1 MLATMSALSWTNTA
15 SANIEFA
22 RTTLPNVNPGDPM
35 TLNWNI
41 TTPPVGTVANTAPFN
56 LVLRALSG
64 QTYLIRAN
72 VAQELLAIR
81 VNIPTNATGGKHSY
95 LCDYTG
101 SVEMKGIST
110 GQFNISGLVIPTTS
124 ATRAPTSTGISVT
137 LPSTTGTPGSNGE
150 NKEEGN
156 GGLSSGALAGII
168 GGVVAFFLFIAA
180 IFFFRHRRL
189 VRERTQHTRLNDTK
203 ESIHEP
209 QGGSGP
215 VARSGP
221 PPSGPPGHGHDG
233 GMVPIPLGGPGHRS
247 NEFQRNHSNEF
258 GSPRSQHQMQHLGSP
273 GSPNNSNGR
282 NPFEG
287 GSEDSMTVRGSPG
300 GPNSPGMAR
309 SLSPRDQHQPYMP
322 PQLNQG
328 PPPRQQQ
335 PYGMPNGH
343 PGMQQQRGQSPFQQS
358 SRDSFES
365 ELESAYD
372 PNQQARMMQGN
383 NNYGGGNGPVQRNN
397 SNAMMH
403 SGGPLHH
410 SSSSRS
416 LNSNGPRQ
424 NNMPGS
430 PLQQQQGNPFQDREL
445 MAAAA
450 GGIAAAHAHHSASNS
465 PSMAHRQLPN
475 QNQMS
480 PSPRSQSPMI
490 RAIEMQP
497 LDVQQHQY
505 EQQQR
510 ALQRAHPFNPT
521 LYDDKT
527 EVDDDGVPVYNGY
540 RDTIFGAY
548 VHTPGDDDD
557 DESGSDDDRRTP
569 VPTIPTAVVSTQV
582 QQQQQQGKE
591 EVPASTGGATIERK
605 KSVKFTGVPT
615 SGPIVVPGTTAAPAH
630 KQQKPQQQMYHSG
643 DDEEEDED
651 YEYED
656 ADEEDIKLRLMETE
670 VPSPSS
676 AHSRPAMID
685 TSSPTAAS
693 RNAGGSTLSPIR
705 TPTQAYNSSS
715 SHYQQ
720 QSQQSPV
727 HTGSPSR
734 GFVAPPPQ
742 TTSTS
747 QSDNFFDDVLAAVD
761 NKSYQPYQAPAPT
774 SPQHQ
779 QHIPPPQA
787 QQLKQPPPL
796 HVEQA
801 VFGAPSPRIA
811 PAAAPSNNGGHPSP
825 PTRSGARL
833 PPQQQQ
839 HQQQQYHQQQRQQQR
854 NGADD
859 EENAFYESS
868 LL

>member
-1 MLATMSALSWTNTA
+1 MHLLTSNKLATVAMLATMSAVSWTNTA
-15 SANIEFA
+15 SANIVFA
-22 RTTLPNVNPGDPM
+22 KTQLPSVNPGDLM
-35 TLNWNI
+35 TLNWDIVN
-41 TTPPVGTVANTAPFN
+41 PPVGTVNNTAPFN
-56 LVLRALSG
+56 LVLRALTG
-64 QTYLIRAN
+64 QKYLVQAN
-72 VAQELLAIR
+72 VSQTLLTVR
-81 VNIPTNATGGKHSY
+81 VNVPTGATGGLHSY
-95 LCDYTG
+95 LCDYNG
-101 SVEMKGIST
+101 NDGLKGIST
-110 GQFNISGLVIPTTS
+110 GQFNISGVIVTTTP
-124 ATRAPTSTGISVT
+124 ATPAATSTGASVT
-137 LPSTTGTPGSNGE
+137 LPSTTGTSGSNGE
-150 NKEEGN
+150 SKGEGS
-156 GGLSSGALAGII
+156 GGLSSGTLGGII
-168 GGVVAFFLFIAA
+168 GGVVAFFLLIAA

-189 VRERTQHTRLNDTK
+189 VRERSQHTRLDDTK
-203 ESIHEP
+203 ESMHEP

-233 GMVPIPLGGPGHRS
+233 GMIPIPLGGPGPRS

-273 GSPNNSNGR
+273 GGPNNNNGR

-287 GSEDSMTVRGSPG
+287 GSEGSIMMRGSPG

-309 SLSPRDQHQPYMP
+309 SLSPRDQHQAYSP

-343 PGMQQQRGQSPFQQS
+343 PGMQQQRSQSPFEQNN
-358 SRDSFES
+358 RDSFES

-397 SNAMMH
+397 SNAMMQGG
-403 SGGPLHH
+403 GGPLHH

-416 LNSNGPRQ
+416 MNSNGPRQ
-424 NNMPGS
+424 NNLPGS

-450 GGIAAAHAHHSASNS
+450 GGIAAAHAHHGGSNS

-480 PSPRSQSPMI
+480 PSPRNQSPMI

-510 ALQRAHPFNPT
+510 ALQRQQQQKLLQEQQQPLSPVQPLQVQHQAVPPPQATTATTSSAPAAGPAPGAHPFNPT

-548 VHTPGDDDD
+548 VHTPGDDED
-557 DESGSDDDRRTP
+557 DESDSDDDRRTP
-569 VPTIPTAVVSTQV
+569 VPTIPTSVGATQV
-582 QQQQQQGKE
+582 QQQQQQQQQGKE
-591 EVPASTGGATIERK
+591 EAPASTGGATIERK
-605 KSVKFTGVPT
+605 KSVKFTGVPI
-615 SGPIVVPGTTAAPAH
+615 SGPIVVPGTTTAPAH
-630 KQQKPQQQMYHSG
+630 QHQKSQQQ
-643 DDEEEDED
+643 
-651 YEYED
+651 
-656 ADEEDIKLRLMETE
+656 I
-670 VPSPSS
+670 
-676 AHSRPAMID
+676 
-685 TSSPTAAS
+685 
-693 RNAGGSTLSPIR
+693 
-705 TPTQAYNSSS
+705 
-715 SHYQQ
+715 
-720 QSQQSPV
+720 PV
-727 HTGSPSR
+727 QTGSPSR
-734 GFVAPPPQ
+734 GFVAPPPPPQ
-742 TTSTS
+742 ASSTS

-761 NKSYQPYQAPAPT
+761 NQSYQASSPT
-774 SPQHQ
+774 SPRHQ
-779 QHIPPPQA
+779 QHYSPPQA
-787 QQLKQPPPL
+787 QQLKQLSPV

-811 PAAAPSNNGGHPSP
+811 PAGAPGNSGGHPSP
-825 PTRSGARL
+825 PTRSGARP

-839 HQQQQYHQQQRQQQR
+839 QQQQQYHQQQRQQQR
-854 NGADD
+854 HGADD
-859 EENAFYESS
+859 EEAAFYESS